1 MPRRR
6 KSTTSLPPSTG
17 SEPPAAAAPTSTKRR
32 TRSPRRPG
40 KTGAER
46 TAGLLDAHRTAVDKT
61 RAEAAA
67 NRTPNDWQ
75 VDTSWAT
82 ELDAPI
88 SVVSV
93 GPPDPTKTN
102 EILDAWA
109 EFLVDAW
116 LLQRERETKLEHER
130 LKPLH

>member
-6 KSTTSLPPSTG
+6 KSATSLPPSTG

-32 TRSPRRPG
+32 RRSPRRRPG

-67 NRTPNDWQ
+67 NGTPNDWQ
-75 VDTSWAT
+75 VDTSWAA

-93 GPPDPTKTN
+93 GPPDPAKTD

-109 EFLVDAW
+109 EFLVSVY
-116 LLQRERETKLEHER
+116 LETKR
-130 LKPLH
+130 NA